1 MSEETTNETNDGSW
15 SGLKKTIIGTL
26 TTVIA
31 GGGVWLSTILFGG
44 HEEPKEE
51 PKTEQAAPAPVIVN
65 VQQNQE
71 INKRLKTVGELMLSN
86 E

>member
-44 HEEPKEE
+44 SSEDKE
-51 PKTEQAAPAPVIVN
+51 VN
-65 VQQNQE
+65 RHYQTPEDFCGLN
-71 INKRLKTVGELMLSN
+71 
-86 E
+86 